1 VDRIILVGLGNPGF
15 EYGTTRHNVG
25 FHVIDILCDR
35 LGKNFRPGKGEYLF
49 ASGQVS
55 GRGVLLVKPITYMNN
70 SGTAVGDAL
79 LDYESSP
86 DRLAVVFDDLALPL
100 GTIRI
105 RPKGSDG
112 GHNGLRSVIYHLNT
126 DVFPRI
132 RCGIRQEIMPPKSR
146 MIDFVLSPF
155 DEGEKEAVNEMV
167 ERAAD
172 AAIELATLGIAPT
185 MNKFNR

>member
-1 VDRIILVGLGNPGF
+1 MDYNILVGLGNPGF
-15 EYGTTRHNVG
+15 EYETTRHNVG
-25 FHVIDILCDR
+25 FHVIDVLCNR
-35 LGKNFRPGKGEYLF
+35 LGKSLRPGKGEYLF

-55 GRGVLLVKPITYMNN
+55 GRGILLVKPMTYMNN
-70 SGTAVGDAL
+70 SGTAVGDVL
-79 LDYESSP
+79 LNYESSP

-100 GTIRI
+100 STIRI

-112 GHNGLRSVIYHLNT
+112 GHNGLRSIIYHLNT
-126 DVFPRI
+126 NAFPRI
-132 RCGIRQEIMPPKSR
+132 RCGIRQEMMPPKNR
-146 MIDFVLSPF
+146 VVDFVLSPF

-172 AAIELATLGIAPT
+172 AATEFATLGIAPT